1 MHEKLSIDKLASQ
14 LAIGRRNFDR
24 RFVKAT
30 GNTPMEYLQRVRIEA
45 AKKSLES
52 SRRTINEIMYE
63 VGYNDIKAFRD
74 VFKRITGLSPFEY
87 RLKFNK
93 DFSRLSQRV

>member
-1 MHEKLSIDKLASQ
+1 MDS

-30 GNTPMEYLQRVRIEA
+30 STTPVGHLQRMKMQF

-52 SRRTINEIMYE
+52 SRKTVNEVMYD
-63 VGYNDIKAFRD
+63 VGYSDHKAFRE
-74 VFKRITGLSPFEY
+74 VFKRITGLSPVEY
-87 RLKFNK
+87 RNK
-93 DFSRLSQRV
+93 YNKEAAVM

>member
-45 AKKSLES
+45 AKKSL
-52 SRRTINEIMYE
+52 
-63 VGYNDIKAFRD
+63 
-74 VFKRITGLSPFEY
+74 
-87 RLKFNK
+87 
-93 DFSRLSQRV
+93 